1 MNLESVVR
9 ISVCILPDRPFRE
22 AAATWRHAEELG
34 FHAAYSYDHIAWA
47 GLPDSAWYGAMP
59 TLAAAAGVTSRIRL
73 GTLVTS
79 PNYRHPVPLA
89 HDVITL
95 DAISEGRFVLGFGA
109 GSPDADACVLGQGER
124 GKGWSVQERGGRYR
138 ESVEL
143 LDRLL
148 TGAPDGRKHTTYLGR
163 YYEAVDARLE
173 PGCVQRPR
181 VPFVLAANGPLGMRT
196 VARHGASW
204 VVTDQ
209 GDVPRQ
215 ERTAAWTWSVLAR
228 RMEQLDAAC
237 EREGRDPKTLG
248 RTLLTGFSLLPT
260 MESAQAF
267 EDVAGRCA
275 ELGFTEVV
283 VHYPRES
290 GFFATG
296 RHVIE
301 EIAPARNPRNACD
314 SRS

>member
-1 MNLESVVR
+1 MR

-22 AAATWRHAEELG
+22 AAPIWRHAEDLG
-34 FHAAYSYDHIAWA
+34 FHAAYSYDHITWA

-59 TLAAAAGVTSRIRL
+59 TLASAAGATSRIKL
-73 GTLVTS
+73 GTLVSS

-109 GSPDADACVLGQGER
+109 GSPDADAVVLGQGEP
-124 GKGWSVQERGGRYR
+124 GKGWSVQERGGRFR

-148 TGAPDGRKHTTYLGR
+148 TGAAHDGRKRSTFHGR
-163 YYEAVDARLE
+163 YYEAIDARLE
-173 PGCVQRPR
+173 PGCVQQPR

-196 VARHGASW
+196 VARYGASW

-209 GDVPRQ
+209 GDVSRD

-228 RMEQLDAAC
+228 RVEQLDAAC
-237 EREGRDPKTLG
+237 EKEGRDPKSLD

-260 MESAQAF
+260 MQSAQAF

-275 ELGFTEVV
+275 ELGFTDIV

-290 GFFATG
+290 GFFATP
-296 RHVIE
+296 RQVIE
-301 EIAPARNPRNACD
+301 EIAPANR
-314 SRS
+314 